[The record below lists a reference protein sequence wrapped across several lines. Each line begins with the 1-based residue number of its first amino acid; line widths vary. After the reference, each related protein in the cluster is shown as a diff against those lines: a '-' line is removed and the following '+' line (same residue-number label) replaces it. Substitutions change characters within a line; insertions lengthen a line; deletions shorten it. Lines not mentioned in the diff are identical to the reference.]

1 MRTAVLG
8 GGSWGTTFASVL
20 AAAGNDVTLWVRR
33 PDLAEQINREHT
45 SPYFDGPALPDAVR
59 ATTEPADAVRG
70 AALVAV
76 AVPAQIAREVLAPFA
91 GLLRPDAVVL
101 SLMKGVELATD
112 QRMSEVLV
120 EVLDVPSSRV
130 AVLSGPNLAR
140 EIAEQQPA
148 ATVIAAQDEDLAKWV
163 TEVCATPWF
172 RPYTNTDL
180 VGVELCGAAK
190 NVIAIGIGAAQ
201 GLGYGD
207 NTTATLITRG
217 LAEITRLGLAL
228 GADAE
233 TFAGLAGIGDLFATC
248 DSPLSRNHQLGRRIG
263 EGMSLAE
270 ALAATPGTAEGVKT
284 AQSVLDLARRT
295 GVDMPI
301 TAAVVGVLHEG
312 RPVEQM
318 GQMLL
323 ARPHKADGV

>member
-1 MRTAVLG
+1 MKVAVLG
-8 GGSWGTTFASVL
+8 AGSWGTTFSAVL
-20 AAAGNDVTLWVRR
+20 AEAGNDVVLWARR
-33 PDLAEQINREHT
+33 AEVAEAVNTTRT
-45 SPYFDGPALPDAVR
+45 SPYVDGLVLPEAIR
-59 ATTEPADAVRG
+59 ATTDPRDAVRG

-76 AVPAQIAREVLAPFA
+76 AVPAQSARRTLAPFA
-91 GLLRPDAVVL
+91 GLLEPDAVVL

-112 QRMSEVLV
+112 QRMSQVLV
-120 EVLDVPSSRV
+120 EVLGVPTEKV

-140 EIAEQQPA
+140 EIAEHQPA
-148 ATVIAAQDEDLAKWV
+148 ATVVAAADEELARWI
-163 TEVCATPWF
+163 TEVCATVWF

-180 VGVELCGAAK
+180 IGVELCGAAK

-263 EGMSLAE
+263 EGMDLAA
-270 ALAATPGTAEGVKT
+270 ALEATPGTAEGVKT
-284 AQSVLDLARRT
+284 ALSVLDLARRS

-301 TAAVVGVLHEG
+301 TAAVVAVLHEG
-312 RPVEQM
+312 RPVEEM
-318 GQMLL
+318 GQLLL

>member
-1 MRTAVLG
+1 MKVAVLG
-8 GGSWGTTFASVL
+8 AGSWGTTFAMVL
-20 AAAGNDVTLWVRR
+20 AEAGNDVVLWSRR
-33 PDLAEQINREHT
+33 AELAESIETTRT
-45 SPYFDGPALPDAVR
+45 SPYTGDLRLPDEIR
-59 ATTEPADAVRG
+59 ATADPADAVRG
-70 AALVAV
+70 AGLVAV
-76 AVPAQIAREVLAPFA
+76 AVPAQSARATLAPFA
-91 GLLRPDAVVL
+91 GLLDDDVVVL

-112 QRMSEVLV
+112 ERMSQVLV
-120 EVLDVPSSRV
+120 EVLAVPTERV

-140 EIAEQQPA
+140 EISERQPT
-148 ATVIAAQDEDLAKWV
+148 ATVIAATDEQLAQRIQAI
-163 TEVCATPWF
+163 CATYWF

-180 VGVELCGAAK
+180 VGVELCGATK
-190 NVIAIGIGAAQ
+190 NVIAIAIGAAQ

-263 EGMSLAE
+263 EGMGLTE

-284 AQSVLDLARRT
+284 ALSVLDLAQRT

-301 TAAVVGVLHEG
+301 TRAVVAVLHEG
-312 RPVEQM
+312 QPAEAM
-318 GQMLL
+318 GHMLL
-323 ARPHKADGV
+323 SRPHKADGV